1 MDKSILNKE
10 IHEKIINSSKIFLQ
24 RESDNNISLL
34 PALEWIEEIQKD
46 NLNDVTEIY
55 IFEEGF
61 GNTETKLKNTIVHLI
76 TSTIACNYTEDNLS
90 YLKNIILIEDNK
102 KSDIALDYF
111 LKIGAYQK
119 NFSNE
124 VLNFIDENYNT
135 FTKNKL
141 NTSAFYLASV
151 YRKNERNMD
160 LFNAINELHSQKYP
174 SQKNENSN
182 NSIKKEQ
189 TNLKYSVKIS
199 QKKPW
204 WKIW

>member
-1 MDKSILNKE
+1 MDKLILNKE

-90 YLKNIILIEDNK
+90 YLKNIILIDDNK